1 MKPLR
6 TPLSLGYVIA
16 STKLLDVNY
25 LFSKYC
31 EYIRIRED
39 YQLYPNFRG
48 RCFSHISLF
57 DFFTVIAPQLSSSTR
72 DYFTLNLIG
81 HSHQDS
87 LLLDNC
93 NGKIYLFKE
102 TELVK
107 EQHYYIVKKPYK
119 DLTKGMKKFLE
130 IIRVNFGIEAY
141 IIPRT
146 FGVGED
152 AAFEVRILRSRFT
165 FIQEMVFVRSTLE
178 DAYDDLRKL
187 IRKEIFNSS
196 SDLWLHPSKIH

>member
-16 STKLLDVNY
+16 STKCLDANY

-39 YQLYPNFRG
+39 YQLYPKFRG

-57 DFFTVIAPQLSSSTR
+57 DFFTVIIPQLSSSTR

-81 HSHQDS
+81 HSYLDS
-87 LLLDNC
+87 LLIDNG
-93 NGKIYLFKE
+93 NGKIYLFKD

-107 EQHYYIVKKPYK
+107 EQHYHIVKKPYK

-130 IIRVNFGIEAY
+130 IIRINFDIEAY
-141 IIPRT
+141 IFPRI
-146 FGVGED
+146 VGEGDD
-152 AAFEVRILRSRFT
+152 AVFEVRIFRSRFT
-165 FIQEMVFVRSTLE
+165 FREEMVFVRSTLE

-187 IRKEIFNSS
+187 IRKEIFNLH
-196 SDLWLHPSKIH
+196 SDLWLRPSKVH